1 MAKRARCDPANGCE
15 FLPGEFGAV
24 VCTKHARRHDCG
36 ASQCDARIVTPLG
49 VVKCSLTG
57 LIFALGDAAE
67 GERTGF
73 TRSVRTRVSDA
84 VAASAPASA
93 PASAA
98 PAFERVASVAAVA
111 PAVPK
116 RITDTA
122 RDGIAKAVRAAVSR
136 LSVERWCVATKCIFT
151 FEEHIAAYVDE
162 AERLWVAFG
171 DLSTM
176 PPAIHGVGC
185 LEVMRR
191 GLSANV
197 GSTRPLAAPDAL
209 LVRATR
215 SAHCFDAEKNS
226 VLRTRDV
233 VSGYNHV
240 RKALRTLENVYV
252 RPHAEVLADLKRSKE
267 RSAAS
272 YFALDADWPTLAPAT
287 ARLPVRQFLRPTRSL
302 PD

>member
-1 MAKRARCDPANGCE
+1 
-15 FLPGEFGAV
+15 
-24 VCTKHARRHDCG
+24 
-36 ASQCDARIVTPLG
+36 
-49 VVKCSLTG
+49 
-57 LIFALGDAAE
+57 
-67 GERTGF
+67 
-73 TRSVRTRVSDA
+73 
-84 VAASAPASA
+84 
-93 PASAA
+93 
-98 PAFERVASVAAVA
+98 
-111 PAVPK
+111 
-116 RITDTA
+116 
-122 RDGIAKAVRAAVSR
+122 
-136 LSVERWCVATKCIFT
+136 
-151 FEEHIAAYVDE
+151 
-162 AERLWVAFG
+162 
-171 DLSTM
+171 M